1 MCSCYRSKYI
11 LNKKLRFLLKYQVL
25 FFEKEKNHKLDRKI
39 KVAHIIARMITGGA
53 DENTL
58 FTMEGLDQNK
68 YKVDLITGEEFD
80 ESILNKVKNNH
91 FDIIQI
97 KGLKWKLNFL
107 YDPIILIKL
116 IKLLRENHY
125 DIVHTHTT
133 KAGILGRIAA
143 RIARVPIIVHGLH
156 GSTFQAFNS
165 SLLNWFLFLFER
177 LTGKF
182 TDAYI
187 SVSGVLSEKY
197 IERGIGKKENYHTI
211 YSGMELETFY
221 RVRGKIDCRK
231 KQRELGIDLED
242 FVIGNVARLETR
254 KGHKFLIAAFKK
266 VIEERKGCTLKLLII
281 GEGNKRENL
290 ESYVE
295 ELNLE
300 DKVIFT
306 GYREDV
312 EELMAI
318 MDIFVLTSLRE
329 GLPRVL
335 VQAAAVGMPS
345 IAFNVDGVP
354 EIIEDNH
361 NGFLVKAGD
370 VKQLTKRIIQYIDH
384 KELLMLHGK
393 NGRELIKGKWSIKDM
408 VERIDK
414 IYQKLITEKIIK

>member
-1 MCSCYRSKYI
+1 
-11 LNKKLRFLLKYQVL
+11 
-25 FFEKEKNHKLDRKI
+25 LDRKI

-58 FTMEGLDQNK
+58 FTIEGLNK
-68 YKVDLITGEEFD
+68 EKYVIDLITGEEFD
-80 ESILNKVKNNH
+80 KDILNKVKNH
-91 FDIIQI
+91 PFDIIQI

-107 YDPIILIKL
+107 HDPIVLIKL
-116 IKLLRENHY
+116 IKLLKKKRY

-143 RIARVPIIVHGLH
+143 RIAEVPIIVHGLH
-156 GSTFQAFNS
+156 GSTFQAFNNR
-165 SLLNWFLFLFER
+165 LLNCFLFLFER

-197 IERGIGKKENYHTI
+197 IERGIGKKENYHTV
-211 YSGMELETFY
+211 YSGIELEKFY
-221 RVRGKIDCRK
+221 GAKEKIDCGK

-254 KGHKFLIAAFKK
+254 KGHQFLLDAFKNVVEK
-266 VIEERKGCTLKLLII
+266 QKDGHVKLLII
-281 GEGNKRENL
+281 GEGNKRKYLEN
-290 ESYVE
+290 YVD
-295 ELNLE
+295 ELNLG

-312 EELMAI
+312 EELMAL

-345 IAFNVDGVP
+345 VAFNVDGVP
-354 EIIEDNH
+354 EIIRDNH
-361 NGFLVKAGD
+361 NGFLVRAMD
-370 VKQLTKRIIQYIDH
+370 VGQLANRIEKYIDN
-384 KELLMLHGK
+384 KELILLHGQ
-393 NGRELIKGKWSIKDM
+393 NGREFIKNKWSINGM
-408 VERIDK
+408 VDRIDK
-414 IYQKLITEKIIK
+414 IYQNLIREKLEGIG

>member
-1 MCSCYRSKYI
+1 M
-11 LNKKLRFLLKYQVL
+11 N
-25 FFEKEKNHKLDRKI
+25 RKI

-58 FTMEGLDQNK
+58 FTVQGLDK
-68 YKVDLITGEEFD
+68 DRYEVDLIMGEEFD
-80 ESILNKVKNNH
+80 KSIVKRIEDENIN
-91 FDIIQI
+91 IIQI

-107 YDPIILIKL
+107 YDPIVLLKL
-116 IKLLRENHY
+116 IKLMKKKRY

-143 RIARVPIIVHGLH
+143 RIAGVPVIVHGLH
-156 GSTFQAFNS
+156 GSTFEAFDS
-165 SLLNWFLFLFER
+165 GLLNWLLFLFER
-177 LTGKF
+177 LTGRF

-197 IERGIGKKENYHTI
+197 IERGIGKKENYHTV

-221 RVRGKIDCRK
+221 GVREKIDCRK
-231 KQRELGIDLED
+231 KQRELGIGVED
-242 FVIGNVARLETR
+242 FLIGNVARLETR
-254 KGHKFLIAAFKK
+254 KGHKFLIDAFKK
-266 VIEERKGCTLKLLII
+266 VIEERKGCPLKLLII
-281 GEGNKRENL
+281 GEGEERRNL
-290 ESYVE
+290 ENYVKDA
-295 ELNLE
+295 NLE
-300 DKVIFT
+300 KKVIFT

-345 IAFNVDGVP
+345 VAFNIDGVP
-354 EIIEDNH
+354 EIIRDNY

-384 KELLMLHGK
+384 KELRVLHGK
-393 NGRELIKGKWSIKDM
+393 NGRELIKGKWSIEDM
-408 VERIDK
+408 VGKIDE
-414 IYQKLITEKIIK
+414 IYQNLVREKLGEIE

>member
-1 MCSCYRSKYI
+1 
-11 LNKKLRFLLKYQVL
+11 LQ
-25 FFEKEKNHKLDRKI
+25 RKI

-58 FTMEGLDQNK
+58 FTIEGLSKEK
-68 YKVDLITGEEFD
+68 YEIDLITGEEFD
-80 ESILNKVKNNH
+80 KDILNKVKNH
-91 FDIIQI
+91 PFDIIRI

-107 YDPIILIKL
+107 YDPIVLLKL
-116 IKLLRENHY
+116 IKLLKRKRY

-143 RIARVPIIVHGLH
+143 RIAGVPVIVHGLH
-156 GSTFQAFNS
+156 GSTFEAFNS
-165 SLLNWFLFLFER
+165 GLLNWFLFLFER
-177 LTGKF
+177 LTGRF
-182 TDAYI
+182 TDAYV

-197 IERGIGKKENYHTI
+197 IERGIGKKENYHTV
-211 YSGMELETFY
+211 YSGMELEIFY
-221 RVRGKIDCRK
+221 GVRGKIDCRK
-231 KQRELGIDLED
+231 KRGELGIDAGD

-254 KGHKFLIAAFKK
+254 KGHQFLLDAFKNVVGEQK
-266 VIEERKGCTLKLLII
+266 YSQVKLLII
-281 GEGNKRENL
+281 GEGNKRKYLEN
-290 ESYVE
+290 YVK

-312 EELMAI
+312 EELMAL

-354 EIIEDNH
+354 EIIKDNY

-370 VKQLTKRIIQYIDH
+370 VKQLTKRIIKYIDH
-384 KELLMLHGK
+384 KELLVLHGK
-393 NGRELIKGKWSIKDM
+393 NGRELIKGKWSIKGM
-408 VERIDK
+408 IERIDK
-414 IYQKLITEKIIK
+414 IYQNLVGKKVNK

>member
-1 MCSCYRSKYI
+1 
-11 LNKKLRFLLKYQVL
+11 
-25 FFEKEKNHKLDRKI
+25 LDRKI

-58 FTMEGLDQNK
+58 FTIEGLSREK
-68 YKVDLITGEEFD
+68 YEIDLITGEEFD
-80 ESILNKVKNNH
+80 KDIINKVKNYP

-107 YDPIILIKL
+107 HDPIVLLKL
-116 IKLLRENHY
+116 IKLLKKKHY

-143 RIARVPIIVHGLH
+143 RIAEVPVIVHGLH

-165 SLLNWFLFLFER
+165 GLLNWFLFLFER
-177 LTGKF
+177 FTGKF

-197 IERGIGKKENYHTI
+197 IERGIGKKENYHTV
-211 YSGMELETFY
+211 YSGMELEKFY
-221 RVRGKIDCRK
+221 GAKEKIDCGK
-231 KQRELGIDLED
+231 KQRELGIDSED

-254 KGHKFLIAAFKK
+254 KGHQFLLDAFKNVVEK
-266 VIEERKGCTLKLLII
+266 QKDGYVKLLII
-281 GEGNKRENL
+281 GEGNKRKYLEN
-290 ESYVE
+290 YVK
-295 ELNLE
+295 ELNLG

-312 EELMAI
+312 EELIAL

-335 VQAAAVGMPS
+335 VQAAAVGVPS
-345 IAFNVDGVP
+345 VAFNVDGVP
-354 EIIEDNH
+354 EIIRDNY
-361 NGFLVKAGD
+361 NGFLVKAKD
-370 VKQLTKRIIQYIDH
+370 VEQLENRIMKYMSN
-384 KELLMLHGK
+384 KELVLLHGR
-393 NGRELIKGKWSIKDM
+393 NGREFIENKWSIEGM
-408 VERIDK
+408 VDRIDK
-414 IYQKLITEKIIK
+414 IYQKLIKIT

>member
-1 MCSCYRSKYI
+1 VDFN
-11 LNKKLRFLLKYQVL
+11 LP
-25 FFEKEKNHKLDRKI
+25 RKI

-58 FTMEGLDQNK
+58 FTIEGLNK
-68 YKVDLITGEEFD
+68 EKYEIDLITGEEFNKD
-80 ESILNKVKNNH
+80 ILNKVKNH
-91 FDIIQI
+91 PFDIIQI

-107 YDPIILIKL
+107 HDPIVLLKL
-116 IKLLRENHY
+116 IKLLKGKHY

-143 RIARVPIIVHGLH
+143 RIVGVPVIVHGLH
-156 GSTFQAFNS
+156 GSTFEAFNS
-165 SLLNWFLFLFER
+165 GLLNWLLFLFER
-177 LTGKF
+177 LTGRF
-182 TDAYI
+182 TDAYV

-197 IERGIGKKENYHTI
+197 IERGIGKKENYHTV
-211 YSGMELETFY
+211 YSGMELEIFY
-221 RVRGKIDCRK
+221 GVRGKINCRK
-231 KQRELGIDLED
+231 KRGELGIDAGD

-254 KGHKFLIAAFKK
+254 KGHQFLLDAFKNVVGEQK
-266 VIEERKGCTLKLLII
+266 YSQVKLLII
-281 GEGNKRENL
+281 GEGNKRKYLEN
-290 ESYVE
+290 YVK

-312 EELMAI
+312 EELMAL

-354 EIIEDNH
+354 EIIKDNY
-361 NGFLVKAGD
+361 NGFLVKVKD
-370 VKQLTKRIIQYIDH
+370 VEQLENRIVKYMNN
-384 KELLMLHGK
+384 KELVLLHGQK
-393 NGRELIKGKWSIKDM
+393 GREFIENKWSIKGMID
-408 VERIDK
+408 RIDK
-414 IYQKLITEKIIK
+414 IYQDLV

>member
-1 MCSCYRSKYI
+1 VNFN
-11 LNKKLRFLLKYQVL
+11 LQ
-25 FFEKEKNHKLDRKI
+25 RKI

-58 FTMEGLDQNK
+58 FTMEGLDKNK
-68 YKVDLITGEEFD
+68 YDVDLITGEEID
-80 ESILNKVKNNH
+80 ESILNKFKNSH
-91 FDIIQI
+91 FDIFQI

-107 YDPIILIKL
+107 HDPIVLLRL
-116 IKLLRENHY
+116 IKLLKKKRY

-143 RIARVPIIVHGLH
+143 RIAGVPVIVHGLH
-156 GSTFQAFNS
+156 GSTFQAFDS
-165 SLLNWFLFLFER
+165 ELLNWLLFLFEK
-177 LTGKF
+177 LTGRF

-197 IERGIGKKENYHTI
+197 VEKGIGKKENYHTV

-221 RVRGKIDCRK
+221 AAREKVDCRK
-231 KQRELGIDLED
+231 KQKELGIGVED

-254 KGHKFLIAAFKK
+254 KGHKFLIDAFKN
-266 VIEERKGCTLKLLII
+266 VVEEQKDGHIKLLII
-281 GEGNKRENL
+281 GEGNKREYLENYVNELKL
-290 ESYVE
+290 ES
-295 ELNLE
+295 
-300 DKVIFT
+300 KVIFT
-306 GYREDV
+306 GYRKDV

-354 EIIEDNH
+354 EIIKDNY
-361 NGFLVKAGD
+361 NGFLVKARDIG
-370 VKQLTKRIIQYIDH
+370 QLENRIMEYINN
-384 KELLMLHGK
+384 KELVLLHGR
-393 NGRELIKGKWSIKDM
+393 NGREFIENKWSIKGM
-408 VERIDK
+408 VDRIDK
-414 IYQKLITEKIIK
+414 IYQNLVQKKLGEIK

>member
-1 MCSCYRSKYI
+1 M
-11 LNKKLRFLLKYQVL
+11 Q
-25 FFEKEKNHKLDRKI
+25 RKI

-58 FTMEGLDQNK
+58 FTMEGLDKNK
-68 YKVDLITGEEFD
+68 YEVDLITGEKFD

-91 FDIIQI
+91 FNIIQI

-107 YDPIILIKL
+107 YDPIVLIKL
-116 IKLLRENHY
+116 IRLMRKNRY

-143 RIARVPIIVHGLH
+143 RIAGVPVIVHGLH
-156 GSTFQAFNS
+156 GSTFEAFDS
-165 SLLNWFLFLFER
+165 RLLNWLLFLFER
-177 LTGKF
+177 LTGRF

-197 IERGIGKKENYHTI
+197 IEKGIGKKENYHTV

-221 RVRGKIDCRK
+221 GVREKIDCRT
-231 KQRELGIDLED
+231 KQRELGIGVED

-254 KGHKFLIAAFKK
+254 KGHKFLLDAFKNIAEK
-266 VIEERKGCTLKLLII
+266 QKDAQIKLLII
-281 GEGNKRENL
+281 GEGNKREDL
-290 ESYVE
+290 ENYVQ
-295 ELNLE
+295 ELHLG

-312 EELMAI
+312 EELMAL
-318 MDIFVLTSLRE
+318 MHIFVLTSLRE

-345 IAFNVDGVP
+345 VAFNVDGVS
-354 EIIEDNH
+354 EIIKDDY
-361 NGFLVKAGD
+361 NGFLVE
-370 VKQLTKRIIQYIDH
+370 VKDLEQLENRIIKYMNN
-384 KELLMLHGK
+384 KELFLLHGR
-393 NGRELIKGKWSIKDM
+393 NGREFIENKWSIKGM
-408 VERIDK
+408 VDRIDK
-414 IYQKLITEKIIK
+414 IYQNLVREKLEEIE

>member
-1 MCSCYRSKYI
+1 
-11 LNKKLRFLLKYQVL
+11 LK
-25 FFEKEKNHKLDRKI
+25 RKI
-39 KVAHIIARMITGGA
+39 KVAHIIARMIIGGA

-58 FTMEGLDQNK
+58 FTMEGLDKNK
-68 YKVDLITGEEFD
+68 YEVDLITGEEFD

-91 FDIIQI
+91 FDIIRI
-97 KGLKWKLNFL
+97 KELKWKLNFW
-107 YDPIILIKL
+107 YDPIVLIKL
-116 IKLLRENHY
+116 IKLMRKNHY

-143 RIARVPIIVHGLH
+143 RIAGVPIIVHGLH
-156 GSTFQAFNS
+156 GSTFQAFNI
-165 SLLNWFLFLFER
+165 SLLNWFLFFFER

-197 IERGIGKKENYHTI
+197 IEKGIGKKENYHTV
-211 YSGMELETFY
+211 YSGMELQKFY
-221 RVRGKIDCRK
+221 EVRKKNEYRK
-231 KQRELGIDLED
+231 KQRDLKIISGD

-254 KGHKFLIAAFKK
+254 KGHKFLIDAFKR
-266 VIEERKGCTLKLLII
+266 VVGERKNCPLKLLIV
-281 GEGNKRENL
+281 GEGNKRINL
-290 ESYVE
+290 ESYVK

-300 DKVIFT
+300 SKVIFT
-306 GYREDV
+306 GYREDI

-354 EIIEDNH
+354 EIIRDNH
-361 NGFLVKAGD
+361 NGFLVKVGD
-370 VKQLTKRIIQYIDH
+370 VKQLTKRIIQYIDY
-384 KELLMLHGK
+384 KELLVLHGK
-393 NGRELIKGKWSIKDM
+393 NGRELIKGKWSIEDM

-414 IYQKLITEKIIK
+414 IYQKLITEKIKK